1 MSITALALP
10 AIASVVTESQQPV
23 SYIAEWSWLV
33 PLPVTLPLVGAGLTL
48 AGSRSEKFQRIV
60 STSVLGAVLL
70 AAIGLVVAA
79 DRMGPRVVQGGGWPA
94 PMGVTLI
101 VDRLAAIMVL
111 ISVIVTLGV
120 LLYSIGQGRSS
131 EDETDGEAPM
141 PIFHPT
147 LMVLTA
153 GVSTTFISGDLF
165 HIYVGFEMLL
175 VASFVLLTLGGSQER
190 VRAGVNYVIVNLLSS
205 VFFLAAIA
213 FTYTAAGTVNLAQ
226 LAVRI
231 GDLPPATTLTLS
243 ALLLIGFAVKAA
255 IFPMMGWL
263 PDSYPTAPAPVTA
276 VFAGL
281 LTKVG
286 VYAIIRTQTLL
297 FPDGRLDDVLLW
309 AALATM
315 LFGILGAIA
324 QDDIKRLLSFTLVSH
339 IGYLIFGVAIGNE
352 IGLSGAIFYVAHHIV
367 VQTSLFLVTGLIEW
381 RTGTTSLAELGGL
394 ARTAPFIAILF
405 FIPAINLAGIPPFSG
420 FLGKVGL
427 LQGGAQA
434 GTPLGFLL
442 IAGAVLT
449 SLLTLYAVSRVWARA
464 FWRRPVTEVPV
475 ETGERLHAPAEAQA
489 VPHPPTDVLTVI
501 KPERLRELQHAA
513 DRPVPRG
520 MIIPAALLVAVSV
533 GFTLV
538 AGPFYGVTDR
548 AAQDLTARTPYISAV
563 FPEGQP

>member
-1 MSITALALP
+1 MSLAVLLAHVVAEAPSPVTAAG
-10 AIASVVTESQQPV
+10 
-23 SYIAEWSWLV
+23 EWSWLV
-33 PLPVTLPLVGAGLTL
+33 PLPVTLPLIGAGLTL
-48 AGSRSEKFQRIV
+48 VGARSDRFQRVV
-60 STSVLGAVLL
+60 STTVLTVVLL
-70 AAIGLVVAA
+70 SSFGLLIAA
-79 DRMGPRVVQGGGWPA
+79 DRLGPRVVQGGGWPA
-94 PMGVTLI
+94 PMGITLI
-101 VDRLAAIMVL
+101 VDRLAAIMLV
-111 ISVIVTLGV
+111 ISVIVTAGV
-120 LLYSIGQGRSS
+120 MAYSIGQGRSS

-190 VRAGVNYVIVNLLSS
+190 VRAGVNYVIVNMLSS

-213 FTYTAAGTVNLAQ
+213 FIYAAAGTVNLAQ
-226 LAVRI
+226 LATRI
-231 GDLPPATTLTLS
+231 PDLPTSANVTLS
-243 ALLLIGFAVKAA
+243 ALLMLGFAVKAA

-297 FPDGRLDDVLLW
+297 FTDGSLDTLLMW
-309 AALATM
+309 AALFTM

-339 IGYLIFGVAIGNE
+339 IGYLIFGVAVDNE
-352 IGLSGAIFYVAHHIV
+352 MALSGAIFYIAHHIV

-394 ARTAPFIAILF
+394 ARTAPAIAILF

-427 LQGGAQA
+427 LQGGAQV
-434 GTPLGFLL
+434 GTPLAYLL
-442 IAGAVLT
+442 MAGAVVT

-464 FWRRPVTEVPV
+464 FWRRPVTEVPLAV
-475 ETGERLHAPAEAQA
+475 EDRAAAPSGAQQA
-489 VPHPPTDVLTVI
+489 AHPPTDVLTVI
-501 KPERLRELQHAA
+501 EPDRLRELQHAA

-520 MIIPAALLVAVSV
+520 MMIPAAALIAVSV
-533 GFTLV
+533 SFTLA
-538 AGPFYGVTDR
+538 AGPFYGITDR
-548 AAQDLTARTPYISAV
+548 AATDLTARDPYITAV
-563 FPEGQP
+563 FPEGLP